1 MFRYARHCACY
12 VDSFQMSGN
21 IMGLAC
27 VRMVMGLKCF
37 DMHVIVFVTSRA
49 FK

>member
-1 MFRYARHCACY
+1 
-12 VDSFQMSGN
+12 MSGN
-21 IMGLAC
+21 IMGLYSMC
-27 VRMVMGLKCF
+27 EDGEGVRVGRMVMGLKWF